1 MSRTKRL
8 KAIGWGVCPLERH
21 IHFGVTKCHKNLLL
35 STAHSQKNPVCM
47 LDLGF
52 STVDVH
58 LGIGSPAGDQR
69 SLRTN
74 TVLFAAELLVLT
86 GFTPSLV
93 SQ

>member
-1 MSRTKRL
+1 
-8 KAIGWGVCPLERH
+8 
-21 IHFGVTKCHKNLLL
+21 
-35 STAHSQKNPVCM
+35 M